1 MGDLRASL
9 ALAAQL
15 VGRKRLVPGNHDRV
29 SSLYRGSPAK
39 KAEWERMYLD
49 AGFEILSEEL
59 RAGIYDT
66 PVKVSHFPYDGDS
79 HGEDRYKDHDRDEI
93 PHSPSQ
99 PPPTLA
105 RCLSEP
111 LSRSMRMAWLSC
123 CGVSP
128 PTRATCRRAP
138 SPCVMIE
145 M

>member
-1 MGDLRASL
+1 MQRGRPISASKGPWSAPQTAHRVSVISL
-9 ALAAQL
+9 SQALAVADLAAVQVAL
-15 VGRKRLVPGNHDRV
+15 A
-29 SSLYRGSPAK
+29 RG
-39 KAEWERMYLD
+39 
-49 AGFEILSEEL
+49 G
-59 RAGIYDT
+59 
-66 PVKVSHFPYDGDS
+66 DGDA
-79 HGEDRYKDHDRDEI
+79 GEDRYKDHDRDEI